1 MRKLRALIKLMRVY
15 QWTKSGFIFFAF
27 LFSDELPRMWGDPFG
42 PHSLK
47 IVFRL
52 GLAFVAFSFLASS
65 VYILNDWRDRD
76 LDRLDERKKHRPLAS
91 GAVGSGTALGLWFV
105 LLVTGFAA
113 AFDLSLGVFVVTG
126 VYVLLNL
133 FYSWVGKKIVIIDV
147 FIIALGYVFRVIVGA
162 LAIKVE
168 ASPWLLSCTFFI
180 SLFLGFFK
188 RYYEVK
194 IGPAE
199 SLIGGSY
206 SVETLRSFI
215 NITGTLAIVT
225 YSLYTLQGRHANA
238 QLFWTIPLVV
248 LGIFRYY
255 MLLQSPEEMEDGNPS
270 DVLLADRFLIV
281 TILAW
286 MALCAALILGV
297 G

>member
-1 MRKLRALIKLMRVY
+1 MRVY

-27 LFSDELPRMWGDPFG
+27 LFSDELPLIWGDPFG
-42 PHSLK
+42 SHSLK

-52 GLAFVAFSFLASS
+52 GLAFFAFSFLASS
-65 VYILNDWRDRD
+65 VYILNDWRDRE

-91 GAVGSGTALGLWFV
+91 GAISSGTALILWFLLVVMGFAAAYQLSLGV
-105 LLVTGFAA
+105 LLVTA
-113 AFDLSLGVFVVTG
+113 
-126 VYVLLNL
+126 VYVVLNL
-133 FYSWVGKKIVIIDV
+133 FYSWLGKKIVLVDV

-162 LAIKVE
+162 LAIQVE

-180 SLFLGFFK
+180 ALFLGFFK

-194 IGPAE
+194 VGPAE
-199 SLIGGSY
+199 GLIGGSY

-215 NITGTLAIVT
+215 NITATLSIVT

-270 DVLLADRFLIV
+270 DVLLADRFLIL

-286 MALCAALILGV
+286 MALCAGLILGV